1 MPPAP
6 EPPYLAQG
14 TVTPYAK
21 SELIRQRLWALVQ
34 ATVFRFSPPRAHAFR
49 ARLLRLFGANIPA
62 PGEVVIFASVRVYFP
77 WKLTLEPRAML
88 GRHVNVYNLGPV
100 ILRRGANV
108 SQSVHLCAGSH
119 DYTRWSMPLITRPI
133 EIGANAWIAAD
144 CFVGPG
150 VTIGELAVIGA
161 RSVVVRDQ
169 PARMV
174 CAGHPCRPL
183 RPRPDPT

>member
-1 MPPAP
+1 MPVP
-6 EPPYLAQG
+6 EPAYLAQG
-14 TVTPYAK
+14 TVTPYTK
-21 SELIRQRLWALVQ
+21 SELIRQRLWTLVQ
-34 ATVFRFSPPRAHAFR
+34 ATLFRFSPPRAHAFR

-77 WKLTLEPRAML
+77 WKLTLESRAML
-88 GRHVNVYNLGPV
+88 GRHVNVYNLGHV
-100 ILRRGANV
+100 TLRRGANV

-119 DYTRWSMPLITRPI
+119 DYTRWSMPLVTRPI
-133 EIGANAWIAAD
+133 EIDANAWIAAD

-169 PARMV
+169 PPRMV

>member
-1 MPPAP
+1 MHLP

-14 TVTPYAK
+14 TASAY
-21 SELIRQRLWALVQ
+21 SFGELLRQRLWTLVQ
-34 ATVFRFSPPRAHAFR
+34 ATVFRYSLPRAHAFR
-49 ARLLRLFGANIPA
+49 ARLLRLFGADITA
-62 PGEVVIFASVRVYFP
+62 PSQIVIFASVRIFFP
-77 WKLTLEPRAML
+77 WKLTLEPRAMI
-88 GRHVNVYNLGPV
+88 GRHANVYNLSRV

-108 SQSVHLCAGSH
+108 SQHVHLCSGTH
-119 DYTRWSMPLITRPI
+119 DFTRWSMPLVSGTI
-133 EIGANAWIAAD
+133 EIGPNAWIAAD

-150 VTIGELAVIGA
+150 VKIGELAVIGA

-183 RPRPDPT
+183 HPRPEPI

>member
-1 MPPAP
+1 MPFS

-14 TVTPYAK
+14 TATAYTLG
-21 SELIRQRLWALVQ
+21 ELLRQRIWTAVQ
-34 ATVFRFSPPRAHAFR
+34 GTLFRFSLPRAHAFR
-49 ARLLRLFGANIPA
+49 ARLLRLFGANIPL
-62 PGEVVIFASVRVYFP
+62 PDQVVVFASVRVFFP
-77 WKLTLEPRAML
+77 WKLTLEPRSML

-108 SQSVHLCAGSH
+108 SQHVHLCSGSH
-119 DYTRWSMPLITRPI
+119 DFTRWSMPLVTQPI

-150 VTIGELAVIGA
+150 VSIGELAVVGA
-161 RSVVVRDQ
+161 RSVVMRDQ

-183 RPRPDPT
+183 HPRPEPI